1 MKALVRLILIS
12 TVIVLTLKNSNG
24 QVEPWSGFESSALL
38 FSQTTYGGSA
48 RVQGL
53 GNAFT
58 SLGGDIS
65 SASMN
70 PAGMG
75 FYNRSEIS
83 FTPTLNFQNMTSD
96 YLGTEFI
103 EGKTYFNIDNLG
115 LVFNN
120 TKMDATSDGWRGGNW
135 GISFN
140 RTNNFNDKTVYQGE
154 ND

>member
-1 MKALVRLILIS
+1 MKALGRLILIS
-12 TVIVLTLKNSNG
+12 TVIVLSFENTSG

-65 SASMN
+65 SISMN
-70 PAGMG
+70 PAGLG

-83 FTPTLNFQNMTSD
+83 FTPAINFQNMTSN
-96 YLGTEFI
+96 YLKYETTD
-103 EGKTYFNIDNLG
+103 GKTNFIPILYTITRCML
-115 LVFNN
+115 
-120 TKMDATSDGWRGGNW
+120 WRGRCGNAHC
-135 GISFN
+135 GG
-140 RTNNFNDKTVYQGE
+140 YP
-154 ND
+154 